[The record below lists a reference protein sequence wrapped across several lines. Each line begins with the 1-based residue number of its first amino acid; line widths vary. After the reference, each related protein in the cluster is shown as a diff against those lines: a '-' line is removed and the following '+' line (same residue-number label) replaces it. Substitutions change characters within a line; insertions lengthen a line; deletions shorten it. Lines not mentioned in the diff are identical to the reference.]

1 MKNRKTWTARLI
13 SMALLTGL
21 MVGCGKKEDAG
32 EKTAQEK
39 DAQQEAQETG
49 GEMADA
55 RKETSGDNSYTFG
68 VSLYYRSDEFYV
80 DIENMMK
87 VYAQDAG
94 VELIIQDANCDAS
107 VQMRQFEDFIQM
119 GVDAILFSPC
129 DPAACASAVEAANG
143 AGIPVFTYDGT
154 VEDNSGIA
162 SGMYSDFYADGYDA
176 GTWAKEYIEKNLN
189 GQAKVAILDYPA
201 SPIVCGQRAD
211 GFQAA
216 VEELEGVEVVAR
228 QDGKATRTGG
238 MEVMEN
244 ILTSNDNKVDLVFAI
259 NYESGAGAAAA
270 IEAADAKGGVV
281 CVAWGEEA
289 LQKIE
294 ANDPYLK
301 GVLLGDPSDQAEI
314 IHVAKDY
321 LDGKSVE
328 TETYYSYYMVTS
340 ETLADKID
348 WRYIIGLRK

>member
-1 MKNRKTWTARLI
+1 MKKRI
-13 SMALLTGL
+13 ALLLSVCMTLGL
-21 MVGCGKKEDAG
+21 LAGCSKKEESAPAP
-32 EKTAQEK
+32 EAPAQEE
-39 DAQQEAQETG
+39 QPAQE
-49 GEMADA
+49 E
-55 RKETSGDNSYTFG
+55 KEPEAGDEKGDGKYTFG
-68 VSLYYRSDEFYV
+68 VSLFYRSDEFYV

-87 VYAQDAG
+87 VYGEEAG

-107 VQMRQFEDFIQM
+107 TQMRQFEDFIQM

-129 DPAACASAVEAANG
+129 DPAACASAVEAANE

-154 VEDNSGIA
+154 VEDNSGIT
-162 SGMYSDFYADGYDA
+162 SGMYSDFHADGYDA
-176 GTWAKEYIEKNLN
+176 GTWAKKYIEENLGGKAN
-189 GQAKVAILDYPA
+189 VAILDYPA

-211 GFQAA
+211 GFQEA
-216 VEELEGVEVVAR
+216 VEELEGVKVVAR

-244 ILTSNDNKVDLVFAI
+244 ILTANNNEVDLVFAI

-289 LQKIE
+289 LQKVE
-294 ANDPYLK
+294 NNDPYLK

-314 IHVAKDY
+314 INVAKDY
-321 LDGKSVE
+321 LDGKDIE
-328 TETYYSYYMVTS
+328 KETYYSYYMVTS
-340 ETLADKID
+340 EDLNEKID
-348 WRYIIGLRK
+348 WKAIIDLRN